1 VTNPAPGGGTSNVQ
15 YVSVAY
21 PTAQLRIA
29 SAVDYGSGGFNAN
42 SVVVADVNGD
52 GNPDLV
58 VANNCAEGGC
68 NSCNNGSVAVL
79 LGNGDGTFQAAATFA
94 QGGTG
99 GNYVAVGDVN
109 GDGKLDLVV
118 INECNNPN
126 NQFCG
131 SDAEVFLGNGDGT
144 FESPVTY
151 NIGGTLSQFTRTP
164 ANRCCQSRFL
174 FR

>member
-1 VTNPAPGGGTSNVQ
+1 MNGTGFVSGAVVNRDGTALDTTFVSESQLTATVPAPDIATAGTGSVTVTNPAPGGGTSNVQ

-94 QGGTG
+94 QEGTG
-99 GNYVAVGDVN
+99 GNYVAVG
-109 GDGKLDLVV
+109 GC
-118 INECNNPN
+118 E
-126 NQFCG
+126 
-131 SDAEVFLGNGDGT
+131 
-144 FESPVTY
+144 
-151 NIGGTLSQFTRTP
+151 R
-164 ANRCCQSRFL
+164 
-174 FR
+174 